1 VVLQAMAST
10 AERPD
15 VSGITALVIDD
26 HIDSVQL
33 LVAALEPFGV
43 RVIASYSVQEAQQTM
58 SAITPDIVICDLHLP
73 GESGIDFI
81 RWLRSRPRE
90 GGGRIPAIAVTFFYE
105 RFGVRE
111 TREAGFDMFVRK
123 PLDPMEIVHAVAVLT
138 RG

>member
-1 VVLQAMAST
+1 MPPT
-10 AERPD
+10 ADRPD
-15 VSGITALVIDD
+15 VSGITALVVED
-26 HIDSVQL
+26 HVDSARL

-43 RVIASYSVQEAQQTM
+43 RVVTSHSVEDARQIM
-58 SAITPDIVICDLHLP
+58 STITPDIVICDLHLP

-90 GGGRIPAIAVTFFYE
+90 HGGQIPAIAVTSFYE

-111 TREAGFDMFVRK
+111 TRAAGFDMFVRK
-123 PLDPMEIVHAVAVLT
+123 PLDPMEIVHAVEVLT

>member
-1 VVLQAMAST
+1 MPST
-10 AERPD
+10 ADRPD
-15 VSGITALVIDD
+15 VAGITALVIDD

-43 RVIASYSVQEAQQTM
+43 HVIASYSVQEARQIM

-73 GESGIDFI
+73 GETGIDFI
-81 RWLRSRPRE
+81 RWLRSRPLE
-90 GGGRIPAIAVTFFYE
+90 SGRGIPAIAVTSFYE

-111 TREAGFDMFVRK
+111 TRDAGFDMFLRK